1 MACGSSGYT
10 PFFNIRLLNGSTI
23 RKGKYNEQKYKT
35 QPRHTGRISP
45 LPACRLPDGQTCL
58 RQLAFCRC
66 KEMGTFLNLINP
78 TLCTKEDSCP
88 HYAGSQPV
96 RFAKGFTNFQK
107 RMFPQQY
114 AKFMT
119 LLICHFGRNQY
130 FKRRRGDILLPP
142 DEQAIIQKALQKSGV
157 ESPLEFDQYIEA
169 THWNP

>member
-1 MACGSSGYT
+1 MA
-10 PFFNIRLLNGSTI
+10 
-23 RKGKYNEQKYKT
+23 K
-35 QPRHTGRISP
+35 
-45 LPACRLPDGQTCL
+45 TCL

-66 KEMGTFLNLINP
+66 KEMGTYLNLINP